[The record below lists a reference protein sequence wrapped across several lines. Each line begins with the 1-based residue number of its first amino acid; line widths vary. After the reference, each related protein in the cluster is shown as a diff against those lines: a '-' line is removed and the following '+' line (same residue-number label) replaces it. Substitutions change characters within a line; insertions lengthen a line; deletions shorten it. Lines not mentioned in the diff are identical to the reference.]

1 MADCVYVTRGWGV
14 HDERWTA
21 ALRTLG
27 HDPFVISLDRDVDE
41 AGLRASVASASAS
54 TSTSASGDTLPV
66 LAGPLDSVTRH
77 LTGIATRL
85 VGLSWGF
92 DLHAL
97 GASGELSWLAS
108 LNGLIVDSDATRAIA
123 VGAGLPAERITFL
136 PWGIDLDA
144 FDPDG
149 SRADLAGSI
158 VLSLRAHE
166 ELYRV
171 GDIVDAF
178 RAVAE
183 VVPDA
188 VLVLGH
194 SGSLTSVLRDRVE
207 ALGLTDRV
215 HFIGTVDES
224 TLAPMLRAAS
234 CYVTASSVDGTSVT
248 LLQAMACGAPVVA
261 SSTPGNLG
269 WIEPGVTGR
278 IFATGDVAGLASV
291 IIEALS
297 DPDEASI
304 ARARE
309 LVVTNADWA
318 RNIERLERS
327 LFGADA
333 SSRP

>member
-27 HDPFVISLDRDVDE
+27 HDPAIVSLGRDVDE
-41 AGLRASVASASAS
+41 AGLREVVSSAAR
-54 TSTSASGDTLPV
+54 GDLPV

-77 LTGIATRL
+77 LVGLPSL

-97 GASGELSWLAS
+97 DASDDLAWLPS
-108 LNGLIVDSDATRAIA
+108 LRGLIVDSDATRAIA
-123 VGAGLPAERITFL
+123 TKAGVHSDRITFL

-144 FDPDG
+144 FAFDG
-149 SRADLAGSI
+149 PRADVSGPMI
-158 VLSLRAHE
+158 VSLRAHE
-166 ELYRV
+166 DLYRV
-171 GDIVDAF
+171 GDIVEAF
-178 RAVAE
+178 GIVAD

-194 SGSLTSVLRDRVE
+194 SGSLTSALQSRVTALDLDDRVQF
-207 ALGLTDRV
+207 V
-215 HFIGTVDES
+215 GTVEEAS
-224 TLAPMLRAAS
+224 LAPLLRGAA

-278 IFATGDVAGLASV
+278 IFATGDVAGLASA
-291 IIEALS
+291 IIETLS
-297 DPDEASI
+297 DRDDASI

-309 LVVTNADWA
+309 LVVANADWS
-318 RNIERLERS
+318 RNIARLDRA
-327 LFGADA
+327 LFGAV
-333 SSRP
+333 SSA

>member
-27 HDPFVISLDRDVDE
+27 RDPAIVSLGRDVELDQ
-41 AGLRASVASASAS
+41 LRSAFASA
-54 TSTSASGDTLPV
+54 TSGGLPI

-77 LTGIATRL
+77 LVGLPSL

-97 GASGELSWLAS
+97 DSSDDLAWLAS
-108 LNGLIVDSDATRAIA
+108 LRGLIVDSDATRAIA
-123 VGAGLPAERITFL
+123 SNAGVPSDRITFL
-136 PWGIDLDA
+136 PWGIDLAA
-144 FDPDG
+144 FSFDG
-149 SRADLAGSI
+149 PRAEASGPMI
-158 VLSLRAHE
+158 LSLRAHE
-166 ELYRV
+166 DLYRV
-171 GDIVDAF
+171 GDIVEAF
-178 RAVAE
+178 GIVAE
-183 VVPDA
+183 VVPDS

-194 SGSLTSVLRDRVE
+194 SGSLTSALQLRVAELGLDDRVQF
-207 ALGLTDRV
+207 V
-215 HFIGTVDES
+215 GTVEEAS
-224 TLAPMLRAAS
+224 LAPLLRGSA

-278 IFATGDVAGLASV
+278 IFATGDVSVLASA

-309 LVVTNADWA
+309 LVVANADWS
-318 RNIERLERS
+318 RNIARLDRA
-327 LFGADA
+327 LFGAV
-333 SSRP
+333 SSA